1 MSKKIKN
8 PKIKISVL
16 DVVILV
22 VVLAVA
28 AALIFRFTADT
39 QLFKYETEKYT
50 VTFKS
55 QGIRYTSIDM
65 ISSNSSYFTE
75 DGELF
80 GVSMRAPTVT
90 PTLDYFV
97 SSSGEL
103 VASYYPD
110 NTLVDIIV
118 EIEAELVLKDGALM
132 TKNGVHIARG
142 SILEVHTNAVDL
154 EVEIV
159 NVEKQI
165 IE

>member
-1 MSKKIKN
+1 MSKKNKN
-8 PKIKISVL
+8 TKIKFSVL
-16 DVVILV
+16 DGVILV
-22 VVLAVA
+22 VVLAIA

-39 QLFKYETEKYT
+39 HLFKYETEKYT

-75 DGELF
+75 DGNLL
-80 GVSMRAPTVT
+80 GTSLRAPTVT

-103 VASYYPD
+103 VPSYYPD
-110 NTLVDIIV
+110 NTLVDITV
-118 EIEAELVLKDGALM
+118 EIEAELVMDDGVLM

-142 SILEVHTNAVDL
+142 AILEVHTNAVNL
-154 EVEIV
+154 QIEIV
-159 NVEKQI
+159 NIEKQI
-165 IE
+165 LE